1 LRETL
6 YKLAALAAI
15 VALLLPGVS
24 AVAETLSAA
33 DLPACC
39 NTSYCPV
46 HHRQGRNLQK
56 DKSNCDATGMPGDND
71 CSMRAC
77 DAAPN
82 PAVGSAVFVLVMPVA
97 LRGPAVVKAT
107 VIPVTQFSPFVSA
120 TPITP
125 PPRTSLS

>member
-1 LRETL
+1 MPETVR
-6 YKLAALAAI
+6 KLAALVAL

-24 AVAETLSAA
+24 ALAGNLAAA
-33 DLPACC
+33 DLPSCC

-46 HHRQGRNLQK
+46 HHQQSRDLQK
-56 DKSNCDATGMPGDND
+56 DKSNCDTNGMPGRND

-77 DAAPN
+77 DAPPN
-82 PAVGSAVFVLVMPVA
+82 LAMGSSVFVLVTPVA
-97 LRGPAVVKAT
+97 LRRPAVVKAT
-107 VIPVTQFSPFVSA
+107 IISVTQFSPFVSA